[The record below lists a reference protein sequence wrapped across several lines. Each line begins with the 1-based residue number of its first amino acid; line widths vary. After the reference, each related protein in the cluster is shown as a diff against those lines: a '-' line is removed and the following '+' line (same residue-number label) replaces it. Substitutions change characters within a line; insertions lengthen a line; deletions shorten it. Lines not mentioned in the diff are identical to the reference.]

1 MVQEATISTSEVA
14 STVPVEAAQPGLL
27 QHPAFVRL
35 WTAQTISLFGDQV
48 TLLALPLCAVLLLGA
63 GPTQMGF
70 LTAAGW
76 APHLVLSLVVGTWI
90 DQRHHRR
97 LIMIAADLA
106 RAAILASIPIAY
118 LFNVLTLGQL
128 YAVAFLAGAGSVFF
142 DQSWS
147 GFFQTVVP
155 RRLFVM
161 AQSRLST
168 SRAASQVGGPSLAG
182 ALVSIVGAPA
192 AMAVDGASFI
202 ASAFFLRSIRA
213 EEPLPPAEDG
223 STFWSRTK
231 EGFAFIFH
239 HPLIRAMVLCVTVIN
254 FFNLM
259 FTAIYVLYASREL
272 GLSPGVIGLVFG
284 VGALGGVAGALL
296 SPAAAR
302 RMGIGP
308 AIILGSVLFPG
319 ALLIVPAAGGP
330 QPVVIACLLAAMFIA
345 TVGVMFFD
353 VNLNSVSALVTP
365 YRLRGRSA
373 GAVRLFGYGC
383 RPLGALLGGYL
394 GSTIGLRETMVIA
407 GTGGLLGVIFLL
419 ASPFRTLHDEP
430 PLAE

>member
-1 MVQEATISTSEVA
+1 MSVTSATSARAATA
-14 STVPVEAAQPGLL
+14 PDQVEPGLL

-48 TLLALPLCAVLLLGA
+48 TLLALPLAAVLLLGA
-63 GPTQMGF
+63 GPTQMGL

-76 APHLVLSLVVGTWI
+76 APHLVLSLVAGTWI
-90 DQRHHRR
+90 DQQHRR
-97 LIMIAADLA
+97 RRIMIAADIA
-106 RAAILASIPIAY
+106 RAGILATIPLAY
-118 LFNVLTLGQL
+118 LFDVLTLGQL
-128 YAVAFLAGAGSVFF
+128 YLVAFMAGVGAVFF
-142 DQSWS
+142 DQTWS
-147 GFFQTVVP
+147 GFFVTVVP
-155 RRLFVM
+155 RRLFVL

-168 SRAASQVGGPSLAG
+168 SRAVSQVGGPSLAG
-182 ALVSIVGAPA
+182 TLVSLVGAPA
-192 AMAVDGASFI
+192 AIAVDAASFI
-202 ASAFFLRSIRA
+202 ASAFFVRSIRI
-213 EEPLPPAEDG
+213 EEPLPPAPDG

-231 EGFAFIFH
+231 EGFTFIFG

-259 FTAIYVLYASREL
+259 FTAIFVLYASREL

-296 SPAAAR
+296 SPRAAR
-302 RMGIGP
+302 WMGIGP
-308 AIILGSVLFPG
+308 AIILGAILFPG
-319 ALLIVPAAGGP
+319 ALLIVPATSGP
-330 QPVVIACLLAAMFIA
+330 EPIVIASLVAAMFIA

-365 YRLRGRSA
+365 YRLRARSA
-373 GAVRLFGYGC
+373 GSVRLFGYGC

-394 GSTIGLRETMVIA
+394 GTTIGLRETMVIA
-407 GTGGLLGVIFLL
+407 GAGALLGVFFLIF
-419 ASPFRTLHDEP
+419 SPFRTLHDEP